1 MLVPQGQFFQAGDE
15 RLDEKRGGNGG
26 LKWVVSEI
34 REQSLWTPSA
44 RRIREGRKGRPNRN
58 RTLRSGEVCFR
69 AICYATGRNGPSASV
84 RCLPAAAVGT
94 ANQGTSQETPSQSN
108 RFRETSELL
117 FHGGI
122 AMGAWLA

>member
-44 RRIREGRKGRPNRN
+44 RRIREGRKGRPNR
-58 RTLRSGEVCFR
+58 RTLRSGEMCFLGMSDLL
-69 AICYATGRNGPSASV
+69 CYGEEWPVRVSSLPPRCRSGHGESGNFARNSISIKSIS
-84 RCLPAAAVGT
+84 RNL
-94 ANQGTSQETPSQSN
+94 
-108 RFRETSELL
+108 
-117 FHGGI
+117 
-122 AMGAWLA
+122 